1 MPTVQTSKVAHSI
14 EQGTAELV
22 QANEGASAPLT
33 NSVARVVY
41 VSGESMTPGGFSIV
55 EGTKVAAYS
64 SSSLHVDSSAIP
76 IQTESNPSSSVTTL
90 VNGLVFIVVPGPST
104 VSPIVTP
111 VSVLTIG
118 NSVVADDSSS
128 RFRIGSQTL
137 FAGGAPITVS
147 GTLISSTPTAKALAA
162 GSSNTIIGH
171 GPDLPV
177 PTIGSQKL
185 SAGSA
190 EQYTIYGQ
198 TLTPGGLITI
208 SGTPVSLMPS
218 ASGIVQGSSTSLFLT
233 PPHNAPL
240 ITVGSSAYTAD
251 AASNYVIDGQTLAPG
266 SAVTRSGTP
275 ISLMRSASGIVV
287 ASSTSWLPSPTRNQ
301 LVVTH
306 GSSVLTANAALEY
319 IINSQILANDSATTI
334 SGTVISIDAKGTA
347 VALGTSTQNAGL
359 GSLIMNAFGTVGPA
373 PIPTVNAAKDL
384 NQLSTLSPLT
394 IDKVTFS
401 ADASE
406 IVLSSTTYAVGA
418 GATPTAVVVGN
429 ETLSLGPSGV
439 AFPSTTVAIESG
451 TGVSPVAFT
460 GGASR
465 EYRAKA
471 GLLLTMSS
479 AGGLL
484 MVFAAMMMGYR
495 AF

>member
-1 MPTVQTSKVAHSI
+1 VPNVQTSKVAHSI

-33 NSVARVVY
+33 ISVATVVY

-55 EGTKVAAYS
+55 EATKVAAYS

-118 NSVVADDSSS
+118 NSVVTDDSSS

-147 GTLISSTPTAKALAA
+147 GTPISSTPSATALVA

-177 PTIGSQKL
+177 PTIGYQKL

-218 ASGIVQGSSTSLFLT
+218 ASGIVLGFSTSLFLT
-233 PPHNAPL
+233 PPHNAPV
-240 ITVGSSAYTAD
+240 ITVGNSAYTAD

-287 ASSTSWLPSPTRNQ
+287 ASSTSWLSSPTRNQ

-319 IINSQILANDSATTI
+319 VINSQILANDSATTI

-347 VALGTSTQNAGL
+347 VTLGTSTQTAGL
-359 GSLIMNAFGTVGPA
+359 GSLIMNAFGTVGRA
-373 PIPTVNAAKDL
+373 PIPTVNAAKYL

-418 GATPTAVVVGN
+418 GATPTTVVVGN

-439 AFPSTTVAIESG
+439 AFPSTTVAIEPG
-451 TGVSPVAFT
+451 TGMSPVAFT

-471 GLLLTMSS
+471 GLLLIMSS
-479 AGGLL
+479 AGILL
-484 MVFAAMMMGYR
+484 MVFAAMMMG
-495 AF
+495 